1 MLASKWKRSDGT
13 RRAMISEDELGTACL
28 RSIDANAEEN
38 ATDEKMRAKVRRIVR
53 LMVAG

>member
-1 MLASKWKRSDGT
+1 MLASIWKKSDGT
-13 RRAMISEDELGTACL
+13 GRFVISEGEPGTSCL

-38 ATDEKMRAKVRRIVR
+38 ATDEKMRARVRRIVR